1 MKDKLI
7 NIVLIM
13 QIVITAIAII
23 PDKNHYNILKI
34 WILLA
39 SGALLLILLLTN
51 YKKLKL
57 DKKDYAILGFGFL
70 IFLSTIQA
78 NKPLIA
84 LLGEDNRYEGMLAL
98 YTYILG
104 YMCAKKFLNFKKKT
118 ILRIMQILYIAI
130 CTWGIIQNYV
140 LYPTSR
146 LIPIL
151 NKGVCGTFG
160 NTNFMGNFAS
170 MGLPLFIITYILN
183 NDKVSLINTLTTFF
197 CLLACNARSGWVA
210 FIAFGIVLIIYLERN
225 FKKEYIKRIL
235 ILIFAFTIIFT
246 MLYTQKHSFLKMKIN
261 TAKYDIAMMKESG
274 MASGKLG
281 SGRIAIW
288 RIVIDVIRE
297 IPNSRCWARQLK
309 VWNI

>member
-23 PDKNHYNILKI
+23 PDKNQYNILKV

-39 SGALLLILLLTN
+39 CGALLLILLLTN

-78 NKPLIA
+78 CKPLTA

-98 YTYILG
+98 YTYILV
-104 YMCAKKFLNFKKKT
+104 YMCAKKFLKYKKKT
-118 ILRIMQILYIAI
+118 LLRIFQALYMVIGIL
-130 CTWGIIQNYV
+130 GIVQNYI

-170 MGLPLFIITYILN
+170 IGLPLFIITYILD
-183 NDKVSLINTLTTFF
+183 NDKLSLSATAVTFF

-210 FIAFGIVLIIYLERN
+210 FIAFDIVLIIYLAKN
-225 FKKEYIKRIL
+225 FKKEYIKRII
-235 ILIFAFTIIFT
+235 ILIFAFIIIFT
-246 MLYTQKHSFLKMKIN
+246 MLYTQEHSFLKMKIN
-261 TAKYDIAMMKESG
+261 TAKYDIAMMKDSG

-288 RIVIDVIRE
+288 RIVIDVIRK
-297 IPNSRCWARQLK
+297 ISNFRSWSR
-309 VWNI
+309 

>member
-23 PDKNHYNILKI
+23 PDKNHYNILKA

-39 SGALLLILLLTN
+39 CGALLLILLLTN

-57 DKKDYAILGFGFL
+57 DKKDYAILEFGFL

-78 NKPLIA
+78 CKPLTA

-98 YTYILG
+98 YTYILV
-104 YMCAKKFLNFKKKT
+104 YMCAKKFLKYKKKT
-118 ILRIMQILYIAI
+118 LLRIFQVLYMVIGIL
-130 CTWGIIQNYV
+130 GIVQNYI

-170 MGLPLFIITYILN
+170 IGLPLFIITYILD
-183 NDKVSLINTLTTFF
+183 NDKLSLSATAVTFF

-210 FIAFGIVLIIYLERN
+210 FIAFGIVLIIYLAKN
-225 FKKEYIKRIL
+225 FKKEYIKRII
-235 ILIFAFTIIFT
+235 ILIFAFIIIFT
-246 MLYTQKHSFLKMKIN
+246 MLYTQEHSFLKMKIN
-261 TAKYDIAMMKESG
+261 TAKYDIAMMKDSG
-274 MASGKLG
+274 LASGKLG

-288 RIVIDVIRE
+288 RIVIDVIR
-297 IPNSRCWARQLK
+297 
-309 VWNI
+309 